1 MAHCSNCGSP
11 LYGPGAI
18 TDQPVKCP
26 FCDAMNAPAPK
37 EVMVAVPVQ
46 IVNNVVLA
54 SDGGAVERRCPHC
67 KKRLVTVVADGVS
80 LSGCGACGG
89 IWVDN
94 ASARSVLTNPESVF
108 ADLARRAAAGATG
121 SRGKSEK
128 PTCAECPAILDR
140 ASVHGIELDVCADH
154 GTWFDARELETL
166 VKILRHE
173 PTDEP
178 AQQKSQ
184 QGMISC
190 QMCHQMILEQR
201 ANVTEYG
208 LCCEACWREQTRELI
223 ATSEAK
229 MDDRG
234 VVVGGIMLG
243 VAAAMLGASTSSQS

>member
-1 MAHCSNCGSP
+1 
-11 LYGPGAI
+11 
-18 TDQPVKCP
+18 
-26 FCDAMNAPAPK
+26 MNEPAPK

-54 SDGGAVERRCPHC
+54 SDPAAVERRCPHC

-94 ASARSVLTNPESVF
+94 ASARKVLSNPESVF

-140 ASVHGIELDVCADH
+140 SSVQGIDLDVCAEH

-173 PTDEP
+173 PTTARADP
-178 AQQKSQ
+178 SQ
-184 QGMISC
+184 QNMISC
-190 QMCHQMILEQR
+190 QMCHTMISSQR
-201 ANVTEYG
+201 ANITDYG
-208 LCCEACWREQTRELI
+208 LCCEACWRKETSDLI
-223 ATSEAK
+223 ATSEA
-229 MDDRG
+229 DEVQRG
-234 VVVGGIMLG
+234 TVVGGVLLG
-243 VAAAMLGASTSSQS
+243 VAAVMLGAVTSR